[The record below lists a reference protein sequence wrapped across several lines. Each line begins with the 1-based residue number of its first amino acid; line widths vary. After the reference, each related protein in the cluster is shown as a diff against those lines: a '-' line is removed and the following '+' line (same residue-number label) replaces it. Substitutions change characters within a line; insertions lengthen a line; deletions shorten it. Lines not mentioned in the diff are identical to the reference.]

1 MSALQPIVNVPYPNF
16 PMDDEL
22 DPNRVVPVEGVTAPA
37 SVREVEAPENRPP
50 GEEIIVP
57 DAAEMSAASIA
68 LSQSRARQ
76 QEDDTF
82 DPTAMA
88 SRIRDNLSVRE
99 LILSFDNYDNAM
111 ARKSYE
117 NYLRLFVNIAPEA
130 VETQAGDAVMAD
142 IRSRENA
149 LYAALGFMPANLEPD
164 TTAYR
169 ERMALAIDSWF
180 AGNGVFVPSMLD
192 YSSSDGFRFTPLTA
206 QSRAAT
212 RAADTLSSY
221 ERTRIAQYL
230 REMARLT
237 PNDFMFYDPTGLG
250 ALPLEQRR
258 QFLERVDQLLDQEGI
273 DQRAADLQY
282 TLDENNRLR
291 IDDMELLEEDERRRL
306 EALEESINSYY
317 AMLLASV
324 QQYSAGVI
332 SASLA

>member
-1 MSALQPIVNVPYPNF
+1 
-16 PMDDEL
+16 MDDEL
-22 DPNRVVPVEGVTAPA
+22 DPDRVVPVEGVTAPVT
-37 SVREVEAPENRPP
+37 VRGVEAPENRPP
-50 GEEIIVP
+50 GEEIVVP
-57 DAAEMSAASIA
+57 DAAEMSAASRA
-68 LSQSRARQ
+68 LAESGARQ
-76 QEDDTF
+76 HENTF

-88 SRIRDNLSVRE
+88 GRIRDNLAVRE
-99 LILSFDNYDNAM
+99 LILSFNNYDNAM

-130 VETQAGDAVMAD
+130 VETQAGDAVMAG

-169 ERMALAIDSWF
+169 ERMAIAIDGWF
-180 AGNGVFVPSMLD
+180 AGSGVFIPSMLD

-250 ALPLEQRR
+250 ALPLDQRR

-273 DQRAADLQY
+273 DQRAADLRY
-282 TLDENNRLR
+282 AIDENNRLR
-291 IDDMELLEEDERRRL
+291 IDDLELLEEDERRRL
-306 EALEESINSYY
+306 EALEDSVNSYY

-324 QQYSAGVI
+324 RQYSAGVI
-332 SASLA
+332 SANLG